1 MKAIEFDTRL
11 QGNQIQLPPGHDL
24 SDGQTVRIIILTPDE
39 SDSVVDDASAAR
51 WSQTAGAW
59 NGAELV
65 REDQGDQPE
74 RDELK

>member
-24 SDGQTVRIIILTPDE
+24 HDGQSVRIIVLTA
-39 SDSVVDDASAAR
+39 DDANHDVEPPSNDWR
-51 WSQTAGAW
+51 QTAGAW
-59 NGAELV
+59 NGPALV
-65 REDQGDQPE
+65 REDQGDHPE